1 VGLRG
6 YCSSALVSFLRTYP
20 LCICCEFCKV
30 SDRTFLSRCKLWCN
44 QWKGTCPN
52 YFFILAL
59 VMSSTNGDRASL
71 SRSIP
76 VSFRIHIVMCTRVF
90 ICTIFCNPEKIEV
103 GQPLLKMWIITMIH
117 RFSCFFPS
125 LSTSLSLLFNY
136 YVCVYIYTHI
146 INIHIIH
153 LYLCIHGNVGFHPS
167 PIILASPR
175 QLGSFEAKSSSLATQ
190 LQELQQSLATKAA
203 SAVLGLLGLLGPWE
217 PGDGVLKCRT
227 YPLVN

>member
-1 VGLRG
+1 MGLRG

-20 LCICCEFCKV
+20 LCICCESCKV

-117 RFSCFFPS
+117 RFSCFFS
-125 LSTSLSLLFNY
+125 LSFYLSLSLLFNY
-136 YVCVYIYTHI
+136 YVCVYIYTYYKYTYYTFVFMYTWKCWIPPISH
-146 INIHIIH
+146 HFGFAQAAGK
-153 LYLCIHGNVGFHPS
+153 LRGQEFEFGN
-167 PIILASPR
+167 
-175 QLGSFEAKSSSLATQ
+175 
-190 LQELQQSLATKAA
+190 AA
-203 SAVLGLLGLLGPWE
+203 AGAAAE
-217 PGDGVLKCRT
+217 PGDQGGFGRPGSPGSPGSLGTWGRGLKM
-227 YPLVN
+227 